1 MTIAVDMGRK
11 ATKTNKHIQTVYK
24 QVCNGCRW
32 LCFLFS
38 LLSSDFLIV
47 LQKLMQHDKC
57 KVYDWMNEKGFTPL
71 YQACLEQPEKTVDPL
86 QQRHVAVEMLISG
99 GVDPALTNKDRCPI
113 HVAVSNSDIK

>member
-1 MTIAVDMGRK
+1 MTFKAFRK
-11 ATKTNKHIQTVYK
+11 NKILAKISEFTVH
-24 QVCNGCRW
+24 V
-32 LCFLFS
+32 LHH
-38 LLSSDFLIV
+38 FLIV

-57 KVYDWMNEKGFTPL
+57 KVYDWMNEKGYTPL

-99 GVDPALTNKDRCPI
+99 GVDPALTNTDRCPI